1 MQIMGDTTMA
11 KAPAKTRKRTS
22 AAANATAPSSL
33 VNSALPALTV
43 RHYCQGIGDS
53 HLLTFRKSD
62 GSLFRM
68 LIDCGVHASIT
79 GGGDLI
85 RDIAADIKKETGGK
99 IDVLVVTHEHWDHV
113 SGFTSAAEI
122 FDKSKFAV
130 DEVWMAWSENPKDPD
145 AIAFDRFKAQALS
158 ALQGVS
164 AKLDAFKGIDS
175 YLGGL
180 RDGLNSVLGF
190 QFGAAGEK
198 VRAARDAAAALSKK
212 QPPTYMGPE
221 TAPFSIP
228 GLPNIRIY
236 VLGPPR
242 SKDALKLETKASEQ
256 YPLAADSAPL
266 FLKPLRAALDANNV
280 DVAPS
285 SADYACPFDP
295 HIGTPLSDILAGA
308 VDGETSDFV
317 RRHYSESLPPPGDK
331 PRIDDDTVRD
341 QSWRQIDADWLGIAA
356 DLAMQLDRGVNNT
369 SLVLAFEMIDS
380 GRVFLFPGDAQI
392 GNWLSWK
399 DSKWTV
405 DQAKVHAADLMAR
418 TVYLKV
424 SHHGSENATPDKNG
438 LGLMTNPDLSAFVP
452 TNKNDA
458 VKVRWGQ
465 MPYEAILQALS
476 TKTGGRVI
484 RADDAWL
491 ATGNGKPNFAYP
503 SGSILDVRSA
513 VRDRKHG
520 PGGLWVEVDLA

>member
-1 MQIMGDTTMA
+1 MA
-11 KAPAKTRKRTS
+11 KAPAKKRKRTS

-33 VNSALPALTV
+33 LNSALPALTV

-62 GSLFRM
+62 GSMFRM
-68 LIDCGVHASIT
+68 LIDCGVHSSIT

-122 FDKSKFAV
+122 FDKNKFAV

-145 AIAFDRFKAQALS
+145 AIAFDRFKTQALA
-158 ALQGVS
+158 ALKDAS
-164 AKLDAFKGIDS
+164 AKLDAVKGLDS
-175 YLGGL
+175 YVGGL
-180 RDGLNSVLGF
+180 RDSLNSVLGF

-198 VRAARDAAAALSKK
+198 VRAARDAAAALSKR
-212 QPPTYMGPE
+212 QPPVYMGPE

-242 SKDALKLETKASEQ
+242 SRDALKLETKASEQ
-256 YPLAADSAPL
+256 YPLAADRAPQ
-266 FLKPLRAALDANNV
+266 FLKPLRAALDANNA
-280 DVAPS
+280 D
-285 SADYACPFDP
+285 SAAYPADDACPFDP
-295 HIGTPLSDILAGA
+295 HIGTPLSDILAGS

-317 RRHYSESLPPPGDK
+317 RRHYSESLPTTSAK
-331 PRIDDDTVRD
+331 PRIDDETVRD
-341 QSWRQIDADWLGIAA
+341 QSWRRIDADWLGIAA

-392 GNWLSWK
+392 GSWLSWQDLNWK
-399 DSKWTV
+399 IGDATV
-405 DQAKVHAADLMAR
+405 TASDLLAR
-418 TVYLKV
+418 TVFYKV
-424 SHHGSENATPDKNG
+424 GHHGSQNATAQAKG
-438 LGLMTNPDLSAFVP
+438 MELMTSPDLSAFIP
-452 TNKNDA
+452 TNQADA
-458 VKVRWGQ
+458 KKVGWGE
-465 MPYEAILQALS
+465 MPFHGILDALEK
-476 TKTGGRVI
+476 KTGGRTV
-484 RADDAWL
+484 RADDSWL
-491 ATGNGKPNFAYP
+491 GSGALPEALERP
-503 SGSILDVRSA
+503 SGSLRAIRSNS
-513 VRDRKHG
+513 K
-520 PGGLWVEVDLA
+520 LWVEFDLA